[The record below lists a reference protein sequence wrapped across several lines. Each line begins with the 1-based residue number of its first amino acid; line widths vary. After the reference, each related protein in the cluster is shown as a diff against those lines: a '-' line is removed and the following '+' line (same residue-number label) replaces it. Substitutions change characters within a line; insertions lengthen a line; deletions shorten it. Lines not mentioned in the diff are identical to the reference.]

1 MASIFTYAEHRD
13 GALRRASLEAVSE
26 ARRLADALGGGTTVE
41 SIVIGTGVGPMAATL
56 AAHGA
61 DKVHVVEAPEL
72 AAYAT
77 EGYARVV
84 AQVISQVKP
93 KAVLIPYT
101 AMGKDLAP
109 RVAARVGAGLVSDVV
124 KLTVKDGKLQARRPM
139 YAGKA
144 FATVE
149 WTGEPAMA
157 TLRPNV
163 FPLAAADAARKFET
177 VTPSVDVANQRA
189 KVVKV
194 EATSA
199 GKRELTESQIIVSG
213 GRGLKGPENFKLVE
227 ELADALGA
235 AVGASRAIV
244 DAGWVDHHYQV
255 GQTGKTV
262 SPSLYIAAG
271 ISGAIQHLAGMS
283 SSKVI
288 VAINKD
294 PDAPIF
300 KAATYGL
307 VGDIFEILPKLT
319 AAVKTSL
326 AGRR

>member
-1 MASIFTYAEHRD
+1 MPSILTYAEHRD
-13 GALRRASLEAVSE
+13 GALRRASLEVVSE
-26 ARRLADALGGGTTVE
+26 ARRLADQMGGGTKVE
-41 SIVIGTGVGPMAATL
+41 SIVIGTGVAPLAATL

-61 DKVHVVEAPEL
+61 DRVHVVDAKEL
-72 AAYAT
+72 ASYAT
-77 EGYARVV
+77 EGYARAI
-84 AQVISQVKP
+84 AQVISQEKP
-93 KAVLIPYT
+93 KTVLIPYT

-109 RVAARVGAGLVSDVV
+109 RVAARVGAGLVSDCV
-124 KLTVKDGKLQARRPM
+124 KLTLADGTLRARRPM

-144 FATVE
+144 FGTVE
-149 WTGEPAMA
+149 WTGEPQLA

-163 FPLAAADAARKFET
+163 FPLAPADGARKFET
-177 VTPSVDVANQRA
+177 VTANVDVANQRA
-189 KVVKV
+189 RVVSV
-194 EATSA
+194 QATAA
-199 GKRELTESQIIVSG
+199 GKVELTEAQTVVSG
-213 GRGLKGPENFKLVE
+213 GRGLKGPENFHLIE
-227 ELADALGA
+227 ELAAALGA
-235 AVGASRAIV
+235 AVGASRAVV

-294 PDAPIF
+294 ADAPIF
-300 KAATYGL
+300 KVANYGL

-326 AGRR
+326 AGRK

>member
-1 MASIFTYAEHRD
+1 MAPIITFAEHRD
-13 GALRRASLEAVSE
+13 GTLRRPSLEAVSE
-26 ARRLADALGGGTTVE
+26 ARRLADALG
-41 SIVIGTGVGPMAATL
+41 TGVDAILVGSGIAPL
-56 AAHGA
+56 AAELAAYGA
-61 DKVHVVEAPEL
+61 DRVHVVDSPEL
-72 AAYAT
+72 SAYAT
-77 EGYARVV
+77 EGYARVI
-84 AQVISQVKP
+84 AQIIAQEKP
-93 KAVLIPYT
+93 KAVLVPYT

-124 KLTVKDGKLQARRPM
+124 SLKVKEGKLQARRPM

-149 WTGEPAMA
+149 WTGEPQMA

-163 FPLAAADAARKFET
+163 FPLGKKEDARKYET
-177 VTPSVDVANQRA
+177 LTPSVDVAKQRA
-189 KVVKV
+189 KVSKV
-194 EATSA
+194 EAAA
-199 GKRELTESQIIVSG
+199 GGTLELTEAQIIVSG
-213 GRGLKGPENFKLVE
+213 GRGLKGPEHFHLIE
-227 ELADALGA
+227 ELAAALGA
-235 AVGASRAIV
+235 AVGASRAVV
-244 DAGWVDHHYQV
+244 DAGWVDHHMQV

-262 SPSLYIAAG
+262 SPTLYVAAG

-300 KAATYGL
+300 KVANYGL

-319 AAVKTSL
+319 EAVKASL
-326 AGRR
+326 AGRK

>member
-1 MASIFTYAEHRD
+1 MPSILTYAEHRD
-13 GALRRASLEAVSE
+13 GALRRASLEVVSE
-26 ARRLADALGGGTTVE
+26 ARRLADQMGGDTKVE
-41 SIVIGTGVGPMAATL
+41 SILVGAGVAPLAATL

-61 DKVHVVEAPEL
+61 DCVHVVDAKEL
-72 AAYAT
+72 GSYAT

-84 AQVISQVKP
+84 AQIISNEKP
-93 KAVLIPYT
+93 KVVLIPFT

-109 RVAARVGAGLVSDVV
+109 RVAARVGAGLVTDAV
-124 KLTVKDGKLQARRPM
+124 KLTLKDGKLQARRPM
-139 YAGKA
+139 YAGKT

-149 WTGEPAMA
+149 WVGEPAMA

-177 VTPSVDVANQRA
+177 VTADVDVADQRA
-189 KVVKV
+189 KVVSMQ
-194 EATSA
+194 ATAA
-199 GKRELTESQIIVSG
+199 GKIELTEAQTVVSG
-213 GRGLKGPENFKLVE
+213 GRGLKGPENFHLVE
-227 ELADALGA
+227 ELAAALGA
-235 AVGASRAIV
+235 AVGASRAVV

-294 PDAPIF
+294 ADAPIF
-300 KAATYGL
+300 KVANYGL

-326 AGRR
+326 AGRK